1 MLPHL
6 FTFVTAAIASL
17 LVVPL
22 ATLPSP
28 MDFRVSLSGV
38 YVATLLGAS
47 MMALDALRFPI
58 GVAETCL
65 IGLLFLVG
73 LVGYRFQL
81 GVTDSQFVADMIP
94 RRSAEILVTEAVYA
108 RSKNPA
114 LLTMAERMLTVDKI
128 NVKTLKNMA
137 TK

>member
-17 LVVPL
+17 VVIPL

-38 YVATLLGAS
+38 YIATLFGAS
-47 MMALDALRFPI
+47 LMALEAIRFPI
-58 GVAETCL
+58 GFAETCL
-65 IGLLFLVG
+65 IALLFLVG

-81 GVTDSQFVADMIP
+81 GVTDAQFVADMIP
-94 RRSAEILVTEAVYA
+94 RRSSSVLVTEAVYS
-108 RSKNPA
+108 RSKNPG

-128 NVKTLKNMA
+128 NVKTMKNMA
-137 TK
+137 LY